1 MPTTPGGYGAA
12 HDGRAPGASDAL
24 AVPRDVSDFH
34 AFDAFQIPTH
44 FLQQDS
50 GCGGGAEYAD
60 TSYSPSFWP
69 DFFSAGKGAR
79 RDAAA

>member
-1 MPTTPGGYGAA
+1 MPTTPGGYGAV

-24 AVPRDVSDFH
+24 AVPRDDSDFH

-50 GCGGGAEYAD
+50 G
-60 TSYSPSFWP
+60 
-69 DFFSAGKGAR
+69 
-79 RDAAA
+79 